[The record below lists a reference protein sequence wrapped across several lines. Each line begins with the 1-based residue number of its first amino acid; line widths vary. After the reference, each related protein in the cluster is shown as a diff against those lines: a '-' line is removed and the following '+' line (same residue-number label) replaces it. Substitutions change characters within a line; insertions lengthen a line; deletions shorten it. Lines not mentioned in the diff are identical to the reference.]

1 MGIFPYL
8 WEFKESLPYCRK
20 LRVFSKKWELSHFY
34 RNFPIFMGIFPYFW
48 EFEESLPNCRKLRV
62 QQKMGTFPFL

>member
-8 WEFKESLPYCRK
+8 WEFEDSLPY
-20 LRVFSKKWELSHFY
+20 
-34 RNFPIFMGIFPYFW
+34 
-48 EFEESLPNCRKLRV
+48 CRKLRV